1 MVICTQRNQG
11 YTLIQLAYI
20 FIWKSLSDIKSVVL
34 HTATIARVVMR
45 RTIDLKA
52 HSVKCSYKGRH

>member
-1 MVICTQRNQG
+1 MICTQPNQG

-20 FIWKSLSDIKSVVL
+20 FIWRSLSDIKSVVL
-34 HTATIARVVMR
+34 HAATIAKVVMR

-52 HSVKCSYKGRH
+52 HSAKHSYKGRH